1 MSKRSYVPQLVF
13 FRGIRIQMA
22 LSVLKVADPCSISI
36 YKKASRLVMEILRR
50 KKFLKSQKAFTE
62 QPGLYPLQL
71 KTLTYSLVSLMSFQ
85 I

>member
-1 MSKRSYVPQLVF
+1 
-13 FRGIRIQMA
+13 
-22 LSVLKVADPCSISI
+22 
-36 YKKASRLVMEILRR
+36 MEILRR